1 MAKDGKNRRSIGDLI
16 ATVSITC
23 CVSIAGKLQRVRLL
37 NGQRAET
44 VEATH
49 LEANW
54 QLSGVQVALQVGVPR
69 K

>member
-23 CVSIAGKLQRVRLL
+23 GIPIAGKLQRVRLL
-37 NGQRAET
+37 YGQRAET
-44 VEATH
+44 VEATD

-54 QLSGVQVALQVGVPR
+54 QLPSVQMALQVGVPR